1 MFILYPEKVLT
12 TKSAPQESGAD
23 NGIFY
28 SKYIYQS
35 TRGIITLAYDNKTLK
50 DNKIYYSNFNF
61 NTGCDLSLT
70 RDLWRDMWRDILF
83 GDKLTCIT
91 LDEFKNMVGIKDLTI
106 ENSYILYCPE
116 TGDKFHIGDEMIL
129 RSNTH
134 ILQDRHYI
142 FDEANFPR
150 FEQSIPE
157 SMADFGPVQFIDTC
171 AIKLRD
177 IDNENGEHVVLIKR
191 GCCEE
196 EFNDIGYCTFFDDYT
211 GSRLRNFTEKMR
223 ETLLKSGGRLKLS

>member
-12 TKSAPQESGAD
+12 TKSAHPQSGVS
-23 NGIFY
+23 NGILH
-28 SKYIYQS
+28 SKGIYQS
-35 TRGIITLAYDNKTLK
+35 TEGIIMVLFDSKTLN
-50 DNKIYYSNFNF
+50 DNKIYYSKFDTCNLN
-61 NTGCDLSLT
+61 LI
-70 RDLWRDMWRDILF
+70 RDLWTDISYYQKF
-83 GDKLTCIT
+83 TCVT
-91 LDEFKNMVGIKDLTI
+91 LDEFKDMVCIKDLSI
-106 ENSYILYCPE
+106 ENSYVLYCPE
-116 TGDKFHIGDEMIL
+116 TGSKFHIGDKMIL

-134 ILQDRHYI
+134 ILQDRHYV

-171 AIKLRD
+171 AIKLRN

-196 EFNDIGYCTFFDDYT
+196 ELNDIGYCTFFDDYT
-211 GSRLRNFTEKMR
+211 GSRLREFTEKMR
-223 ETLLKSGGRLKLS
+223 EILLKSEED

>member
-1 MFILYPEKVLT
+1 
-12 TKSAPQESGAD
+12 
-23 NGIFY
+23 
-28 SKYIYQS
+28 
-35 TRGIITLAYDNKTLK
+35 
-50 DNKIYYSNFNF
+50 
-61 NTGCDLSLT
+61 
-70 RDLWRDMWRDILF
+70 
-83 GDKLTCIT
+83 
-91 LDEFKNMVGIKDLTI
+91 MVGIKDLNI
-106 ENSYILYCPE
+106 EDSYILYCPE

-134 ILQDRHYI
+134 ILQDRHYV

-177 IDNENGEHVVLIKR
+177 IDNENGENVVLIKR

-196 EFNDIGYCTFFDDYT
+196 EFNDTGYCTFFDDYT